1 MCIVIICFPVDDV
14 LNFEINLDFCI
25 MPFSYMIKKVM
36 AKFKYL

>member
-14 LNFEINLDFCI
+14 LNFEINFVFCI
-25 MPFSYMIKKVM
+25 MPLTDMIKKVM